1 MYVCIVVVNE
11 RKENEKKKKK
21 KKKKQLGK
29 GREGKLIVYVLILNF
44 HSL

>member
-11 RKENEKKKKK
+11 RKENEKKEEEEEKKNNW
-21 KKKKQLGK
+21 

>member
-1 MYVCIVVVNE
+1 MKGKKMK
-11 RKENEKKKKK
+11 KEEEKEEKTTGE
-21 KKKKQLGK
+21 GK

>member
-11 RKENEKKKKK
+11 RKENEKRRRKEE
-21 KKKKQLGK
+21 KQLGK